1 VQSTT
6 GSEAGAWVGLGG
18 GGGKIGATEVG
29 RVREEGMGG
38 PFVLW

>member
-1 VQSTT
+1 VHSTT
-6 GSEAGAWVGLGG
+6 WSKAGAWVGLGG

-29 RVREEGMGG
+29 RVREECVGG